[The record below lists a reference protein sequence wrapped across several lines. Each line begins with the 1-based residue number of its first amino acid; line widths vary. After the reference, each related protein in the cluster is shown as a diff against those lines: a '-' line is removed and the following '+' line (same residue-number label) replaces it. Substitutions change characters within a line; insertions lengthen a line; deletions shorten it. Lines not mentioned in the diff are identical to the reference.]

1 MPTISQALSSKTV
14 QYAIAIAVL
23 SVLQG
28 FVFLLPIKPIEQ
40 MGVGLILAVGIVIF
54 RFVTTAPLESK

>member
-1 MPTISQALSSKTV
+1 MPTISQALRSKTV
-14 QYAIAIAVL
+14 QYAIAIAAL

-40 MGVGLILAVGIVIF
+40 MGVGLALAVGIVIF
-54 RFVTTAPLESK
+54 RFVTAAPLESK

>member
-14 QYAIAIAVL
+14 QDAIAIAVL

-28 FVFLLPIKPIEQ
+28 FVFLLPI
-40 MGVGLILAVGIVIF
+40 
-54 RFVTTAPLESK
+54 